1 MIEKKPSKEVSL
13 CFGKNTSI
21 SLQCKIICSGEIF
34 SPHIHSKTNW
44 TDQFYICNI
53 CKTKQIQDRRIFS
66 EAHTSKRL
74 LVVNGLKIFTQ
85 WVTHLWAICSKHI
98 ICYIY
103 HKKHVKTARLIL
115 GEWGHS
121 GRIKKHELFFWSCLF
136 LPVSRWVIS
145 WAGNQN

>member
-1 MIEKKPSKEVSL
+1 MSSLWVKFIIAWSFMYKKKQL
-13 CFGKNTSI
+13 
-21 SLQCKIICSGEIF
+21 
-34 SPHIHSKTNW
+34 HSKTNW

-53 CKTKQIQDRRIFS
+53 CKTKKIQDRRIFS

>member
-1 MIEKKPSKEVSL
+1 MSINVGGKYRRFWVFNILSVKLLLWNDFFFSKS
-13 CFGKNTSI
+13 
-21 SLQCKIICSGEIF
+21 KIDL
-34 SPHIHSKTNW
+34 HSKTNW

-53 CKTKQIQDRRIFS
+53 CKTKKIQDRRIFS